1 MNNVTWIIQTNLTS
15 EIHRWKM
22 ALERCDSAYRDVEIV
37 PFSDD
42 LPDVSYVTEFA
53 VAHGTTSLIKN
64 AHKKGWIVFFDP
76 DNFRPSLWKIKYGRN
91 FLNYDGGVMKMCDLS
106 LPGIADKDGMT
117 FVRPNGDFKD
127 FSGSVVDY
135 HGWEKFV
142 KSVQEG
148 GYTFDDQLEVYAA
161 PAKNLFEEYRMFVV
175 DGKVVS
181 SSKYR
186 LRTILDKKP
195 NAPSEIVDFANEM
208 ADIWS
213 PEKAYVMD
221 VCKTDKGE
229 LKLLELNCF
238 NASGVYAAP
247 IEPIIEAIEKFFP
260 IG

>member
-1 MNNVTWIIQTNLTS
+1 MKDVVWIMQKNLTS
-15 EIHRWKM
+15 EVHRWER
-22 ALERCDSAYRDVEIV
+22 ALVENKSSFRMIEIV

-42 LPDVSYVTEFA
+42 LPDVEFTPGA
-53 VAHGTTSLIKN
+53 NIVCHGSTTLIRN
-64 AHKKGWIVFFDP
+64 AHKKNWKPGIFFNP
-76 DNFRPSLWKIKYGRN
+76 DNFRPSLWKIKYGPH
-91 FLNYDGGVMKMCDLS
+91 FLNSDGVVRKMSELS
-106 LPGIADKDGMT
+106 LPGIADRDGLA

-135 HGWEKFV
+135 YGWEKFL

-161 PAKNLFEEYRMFVV
+161 PCKSLFEEYRMFIV

-186 LRTILDKKP
+186 LRSILDKKP
-195 NAPSEIVDFANEM
+195 NAPQEIADFANKM
-208 ADIWS
+208 ARIWS
-213 PEKAYVMD
+213 PEKAFVMD
-221 VCKTDKGE
+221 ICKTDQGE

-247 IEPIIEAIEKFFP
+247 LIPIICAVEALF
-260 IG
+260 

>member
-1 MNNVTWIIQTNLTS
+1 MKDVVWIMQKNLTS
-15 EIHRWKM
+15 EVHRWEL
-22 ALERCDSAYRDVEIV
+22 ALCENKSSFRMIEIV

-42 LPDVSYVTEFA
+42 LPDVEITPGANTVC
-53 VAHGTTSLIKN
+53 HGTTSLIKN
-64 AHKKGWIVFFDP
+64 AHKKGWGVFFNP
-76 DNFRPSLWKIKYGRN
+76 DNFRPGLWKQKYGRN
-91 FLNYDGGVMKMCDLS
+91 FLNYDGYVQKMCELS
-106 LPGIADKDGMT
+106 LPGIADKDGLT

-135 HGWEKFV
+135 HGWEKFL

-161 PAKNLFEEYRMFVV
+161 PCKSLFEEYRMFVV
-175 DGKVVS
+175 NGKVVS

-195 NAPSEIVDFANEM
+195 GCPDEIEAFANKM
-208 ADIWS
+208 ARIWS

-221 VCKTDKGE
+221 VCKTDQGE
-229 LKLLELNCF
+229 IKLLELNCF

-247 IEPIIEAIEKFFP
+247 LLPVIRAVEALY
-260 IG
+260 